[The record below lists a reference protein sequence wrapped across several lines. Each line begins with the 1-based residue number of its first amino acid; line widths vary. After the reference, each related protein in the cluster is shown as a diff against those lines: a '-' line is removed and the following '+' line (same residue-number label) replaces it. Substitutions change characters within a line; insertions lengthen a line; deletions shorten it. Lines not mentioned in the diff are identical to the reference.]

1 MTGISRHNN
10 SANRESMADRP
21 AYKRSVPADSK
32 DELADNI
39 SEQPDNRPVAAE
51 PDR

>member
-10 SANRESMADRP
+10 YANRESMADRP

-39 SEQPDNRPVAAE
+39 SEQPDNRLAAAE

>member
-10 SANRESMADRP
+10 SANRESTVDRP
-21 AYKRSVPADSK
+21 AYKQSVPADSK
-32 DELADNI
+32 DGLADNI
-39 SEQPDNRPVAAE
+39 SGQPDNRPAEAE